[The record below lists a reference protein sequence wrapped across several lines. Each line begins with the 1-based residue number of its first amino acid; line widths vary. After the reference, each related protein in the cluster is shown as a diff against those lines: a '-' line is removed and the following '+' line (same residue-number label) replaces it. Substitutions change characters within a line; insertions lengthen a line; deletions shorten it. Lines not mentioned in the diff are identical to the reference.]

1 MENNKRFIE
10 AKKLGRK
17 SDVWNRI
24 ANLSARISRLAAA
37 RANAY
42 DYEQAL
48 TIGGIL
54 EDYNSKLMEIEQAN
68 IEKHRKEFKIEP

>member
-1 MENNKRFIE
+1 MEQNRRFIE
-10 AKKLGRK
+10 ARKLGKK
-17 SDVWNRI
+17 SDIWTRI

-37 RANAY
+37 RADAY

-48 TIGGIL
+48 TIGGII
-54 EDYNSKLMEIEQAN
+54 EDYNARLMEIEQAN

>member
-1 MENNKRFIE
+1 MEDNKRFIE

-17 SDVWNRI
+17 SDIWTRI
-24 ANLSARISRLAAA
+24 ANVSARISRLAAA
-37 RANAY
+37 RADAY

-48 TIGGIL
+48 TIGGII
-54 EDYNSKLMEIEQAN
+54 EDYNARLMEIEQAN